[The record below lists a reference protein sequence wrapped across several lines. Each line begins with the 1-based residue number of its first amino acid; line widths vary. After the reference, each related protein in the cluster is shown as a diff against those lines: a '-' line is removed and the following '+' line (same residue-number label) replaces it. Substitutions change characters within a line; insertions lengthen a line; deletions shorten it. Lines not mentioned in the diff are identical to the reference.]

1 MVGSIVP
8 ADFIFSYPFMKSPR
22 RENLVGLTAFLVHA
36 IIASAQP
43 AMELQLSESTGR
55 LQLQLGDD
63 ALDLG
68 RLEFFSRQAGAT
80 GQVSMGTMAPTSSNK
95 WRLSGAPEL
104 GDIRVVT
111 GRLPEGGMSLTMQLE
126 KINRTGLFR
135 PVLAFADPEVLS
147 LAESAKPQRADGK
160 IMARVDLGFVIIAA
174 KYDPTNVARAM
185 VAMGDGNLI
194 AWRQHSRVI
203 DLPQWPPFEVELSI
217 ERVPLAQAREAL
229 ARRLHNQSVETAARL
244 KAWTTLMTAHSAR
257 EVNRTVTRLRDRL
270 SALQQGIYEQ
280 LSESEQSEAGLYRT
294 YELLRQENE
303 KLAGA
308 FAEIADGNQVALRE
322 AARERLVGMNYR
334 AGLARDGNPGAAEY
348 NDWALFRMGLVR
360 LAVNPVWH
368 DGMDRAGRVARIR
381 HALNEVNDYGGKVV
395 LSVHEEQAAEGPEDL
410 TFTNEFIPALRSGF
424 HEFGFN
430 SSRLRQAKLQVFGD
444 WMDATWDHPALWTY
458 KIDNEPFW
466 STQEYPIFGYDEATV
481 GCAPEVFAAA
491 LRQAYPDLA
500 DWRERIAGTLAEKVI
515 PWRQWSEVGLSS
527 HVTEGLTLVDYLRGR
542 YRMLGE
548 LNRVWGTNY
557 ARWDEVFPP
566 LPDVDPAREAD
577 DSGSPEFD
585 IGAFNPGK
593 HPQPRPPAGQE
604 NQWADWTRFWAH
616 NINDELRGFVALG
629 RSRGNAVPITTNAL
643 AGHMYTANDV
653 THSLFPWVTTDGLDA
668 LAIDFYRMGYLQGYL
683 RTLAGA
689 AQGRPIEI
697 HETGGSDTA
706 EDAWFTTAFAY
717 AYGARGTLFWRRDH
731 RLPPASALGI
741 AEAIDAMAD
750 TELQQN
756 SEPLSDGI
764 VLVYP
769 FDGMHVAGARRSPHV
784 KVEAMQ
790 AALMWAKREQW
801 QYTVVADQDL
811 ANAVSAD
818 RPRCVVIPS
827 GAFLTAMMWSAL
839 EDYLASGGTAVVT
852 EDLGRWNM
860 LGEPRDMARREKL
873 FKHPRVRVMAPE
885 AWEQLL
891 AVTGQVGDARLGLG
905 GETPAVFEPVSAFV
919 RLHAPAL
926 VRYVEDSGAIR
937 RTHAA
942 LRITENAT
950 YAFVDPWTKNV
961 WLESIRPLQA
971 ARDLATGEQ
980 LKLEPFGQGH
990 RVAVSRA
997 ATIIRL
1003 EHVPERTIE

>member
-1 MVGSIVP
+1 MKIPRIIRWFGVWLGVVNVNLAP
-8 ADFIFSYPFMKSPR
+8 AEEPLALRLAED
-22 RENLVGLTAFLVHA
+22 
-36 IIASAQP
+36 
-43 AMELQLSESTGR
+43 TGR
-55 LQLQLGDD
+55 LQLQLGDGT
-63 ALDLG
+63 LDLG

-80 GQVSMGTMAPTSSNK
+80 GQVSMSVMAPMRQDA
-95 WRLSGAPEL
+95 WRLSGPAEL
-104 GDIRVVT
+104 GGISVIPRS
-111 GRLPEGGMSLTMQLE
+111 LPAGGLKLTLHLDR
-126 KINRTGLFR
+126 INRTGLFR
-135 PVLAFADPEVLS
+135 PVLAFADPEVLA
-147 LAESAKPQRADGK
+147 LAESAKPRRAEGK
-160 IMARVDLGFVIIAA
+160 IVARVDLGFVVIAA

-203 DLPQWPPFEVELSI
+203 DLPEWPPFEMELSI
-217 ERVPLAQAREAL
+217 ERVPVSQAREAL
-229 ARRLHNQSVETAARL
+229 ARRLGEHSAETAARL
-244 KAWTTLMTAHSAR
+244 QAWTTLLTAGVENDANRRVKDLQGRVRTLQRDITPRLAR
-257 EVNRTVTRLRDRL
+257 
-270 SALQQGIYEQ
+270 
-280 LSESEQSEAGLYRT
+280 SEQSEVGLYRT
-294 YELLRQENE
+294 YEVLRRESEQ
-303 KLAGA
+303 LARA
-308 FAEIADGNQVALRE
+308 FAEISRENQVALRE
-322 AARERLVGMNYR
+322 AARGRFAGMSYR
-334 AGLARDGNPGAAEY
+334 AGLARDGNPTAEEY

-368 DGMDRAGRVARIR
+368 DGMDRAGRVARIQ
-381 HALNEVNDYGGKVV
+381 HALDEVEDYGGKVV

-430 SSRLRQAKLQVFGD
+430 SARLRRVKLDVFGD
-444 WMDATWDHPALWTY
+444 WLNATRDHPALWTY

-491 LRQAYPDLA
+491 LRRAYPDLA

-515 PWRQWSEVGLSS
+515 PWQNWSEVELRAG
-527 HVTEGLTLVDYLRGR
+527 VTEGLTLVDYLRDR
-542 YRMLGE
+542 YRVLSE
-548 LNRVWGTNY
+548 LNRVWGTDY
-557 ARWDEVFPP
+557 ARWGDVFPP
-566 LPDVDPAREAD
+566 MPDVDPAREAD

-585 IGAFNPGK
+585 IGAFNPGQ
-593 HPQPRPPAGQE
+593 HPQPSPPAGQE

-629 RSRGNAVPITTNAL
+629 RSRGIAVPITTNAL

-689 AQGRPIEI
+689 AHGRPIEI

-741 AEAIDAMAD
+741 AEAIDVMAEP
-750 TELQQN
+750 ELQQN
-756 SEPLSDGI
+756 SVPLTDGI
-764 VLVYP
+764 VMVYP
-769 FDGMHVAGARRSPHV
+769 FDGMHAAGARRSPHV
-784 KVEAMQ
+784 RVEAMQ

-811 ANAVSAD
+811 ATVLTSD

-827 GAFLTAMMWSAL
+827 GAFLSAMTWAAL
-839 EDYLASGGTAVVT
+839 ENYLASGGAAVVT
-852 EDLGRWNM
+852 DDVGRWDPQ
-860 LGEPRDMARREKL
+860 GGIRSSTRRDVVL
-873 FKHPRVRVMAPE
+873 SHPQVRVLSSE
-885 AWEQLL
+885 VWDTLL
-891 AVTGQVGDARLGLG
+891 AATGRSGGANLGLR
-905 GETPAVFEPVSAFV
+905 GETPTALEPVSSFV
-919 RLHAPAL
+919 RMHAPAA
-926 VRYVEDSGAIR
+926 VRYVDESGQLR

-942 LRITENAT
+942 VRASEDAS
-950 YAFVDPWTKNV
+950 FVFIDPWTQNG
-961 WLESIRPLQA
+961 WLESARPVRS
-971 ARDLATGEQ
+971 ARDLATGES
-980 LKLEPFGQGH
+980 LAIEREGRGH
-990 RVAVSRA
+990 RVAVPRA

-1003 EHVPERTIE
+1003 DHPAED